1 MKKGA
6 TQFMKKNLSFWGNI
20 AVFTLCTALVI
31 AASFYALSVRQLNV
45 VYTPEASGES
55 TAEITNPFCGF
66 YKINGYVLAED
77 KTVKDAAAWCKRS
90 CKDTP
95 YPLMLLEI
103 NLKNYA
109 NQDLSTAALSQLD
122 RIFTICEKQKKQII
136 LRFLYDW
143 DGKAKKTEPSDFYR
157 IKNHIQQVSATVNKH
172 ADCIY
177 ILQGLFIGNTGE
189 MNNTNYGD
197 INQMRQLAEALA
209 KNISS
214 SIYLAVRTP
223 AQLRGI
229 LYSRT
234 PMAGQSEEGSL
245 ASRLGLFNDGM
256 LGSVYDLGTYD
267 DTPLT
272 SGSEF
277 TEQGTRS
284 EELLFQNKLCQ
295 YVPNGGEVT
304 IDNEYNNLENAI
316 SDLSTMCVSYLNA
329 DHDLAVLN
337 KWKNSTYTGNDVFSG
352 CNGYDYIRAH
362 LGYRY
367 FLKSSSLDFH
377 AFMSDKAYLYLTIA
391 NVGFAPAY
399 KQFDT
404 ALILTDQETG
414 TSKRIQ
420 TKIDNRSIAGSD
432 QSEFKIELDV
442 RSLKKGTYQVK
453 LEMKDPYTGN
463 VIHFANTGSEE
474 SANVLV
480 GTLVIP

>member
-1 MKKGA
+1 MKK
-6 TQFMKKNLSFWGNI
+6 KLSFWGNI
-20 AVFTLCTALVI
+20 AVFTLCVALVI

-45 VYTPEASGES
+45 VYTPADSKES
-55 TAEITNPFCGF
+55 TADITNPFCGF

-77 KTVKDAAAWCKRS
+77 KTARDADIWCQRS

-95 YPLMLLEI
+95 YPL
-103 NLKNYA
+103 
-109 NQDLSTAALSQLD
+109 
-122 RIFTICEKQKKQII
+122 I

-143 DGKAKKTEPSDFYR
+143 DGKAQKTEPSDFYR
-157 IKNHIQQVSATVNKH
+157 IKNHIQQVSATVNAH

-177 ILQGLFIGNTGE
+177 ILQGLFIGNNGE

-197 INQMRQLAEALA
+197 IDQMRQLAETLA
-209 KNISS
+209 KNISP

-234 PMAGQSEEGSL
+234 PMAGQSDEGSL

-272 SGSEF
+272 SASEF
-277 TEQGTRS
+277 NEQGTRS

-304 IDNEYNNLENAI
+304 IDNKYNNLDNAI

-337 KWKNSTYTGNDVFSG
+337 KWKNSTYTGSGVFSR
-352 CNGYDYIRAH
+352 CSGYDYIRAH

-367 FLKSSSLDFH
+367 FIKSSSLDFH
-377 AFMSDKAYLYLTIA
+377 AFMSDKASLYLTIE

-399 KQFDT
+399 RQFDT
-404 ALILTDQETG
+404 ALILTNQETG
-414 TSKRIQ
+414 KSRRMKTE
-420 TKIDNRSIAGSD
+420 IDNCSIAGSD

-442 RSLKKGTYQVK
+442 RSFAKGTYQVN
-453 LEMKDPYTGN
+453 LEMKDPYTGQ

-474 SANVLV
+474 SATVSV
-480 GTLVIP
+480 GRLVIP

>member
-1 MKKGA
+1 MKK
-6 TQFMKKNLSFWGNI
+6 KLSFWGNI
-20 AVFTLCTALVI
+20 AVFTLCVALVI

-45 VYTPEASGES
+45 VYTPADSKES
-55 TAEITNPFCGF
+55 TADITNPFCGF

-77 KTVKDAAAWCKRS
+77 KTARDADIWCQRS

-103 NLKNYA
+103 NLRNYA
-109 NQDLSTAALSQLD
+109 DQDLSANALSQLN
-122 RIFTICEKQKKQII
+122 RIFKICEKKKKQII

-143 DGKAKKTEPSDFYR
+143 DGKAQKTEPSDFYR
-157 IKNHIQQVSATVNKH
+157 IKNHIQQVSATVNAH

-177 ILQGLFIGNTGE
+177 ILQGLFIGNNGE

-197 INQMRQLAEALA
+197 IDQMRQLAETLA
-209 KNISS
+209 KNISP

-234 PMAGQSEEGSL
+234 PMAGQSDEGSL

-272 SGSEF
+272 SASEF
-277 TEQGTRS
+277 NEQGTRS

-304 IDNEYNNLENAI
+304 VDNEYNDLENAI
-316 SDLSTMCVSYLNA
+316 ADLATMHVSYLNA
-329 DHDLAVLN
+329 EHDPEVLS
-337 KWKNSTYTGNDVFSG
+337 KWKNSVYTGSDIFSG
-352 CNGYDYIRAH
+352 VNGFDYMSAH

-367 FLKSSSLDFH
+367 RLKTSSL
-377 AFMSDKAYLYLTIA
+377 AFRSLLDDTARLYLTIE
-391 NVGFAPAY
+391 NTGFSSAY
-399 KQFDT
+399 RTF
-404 ALILTDQETG
+404 ETTLVLKNENTG
-414 TSKRIQ
+414 ESEDLETN
-420 TKIDNRSIAGSD
+420 IDNTSIAGNDESI
-432 QSEFKIELDV
+432 FRLELDV
-442 RSLKKGTYQVK
+442 RSLKKGTYT
-453 LEMKDPYTGN
+453 LELKMTDPATKT
-463 VIHFANTGSEE
+463 VIHFANTGYETSDTIP
-474 SANVLV
+474 V
-480 GTLVIP
+480 GTFTLS

>member
-1 MKKGA
+1 MKK
-6 TQFMKKNLSFWGNI
+6 KLSFWGNI
-20 AVFTLCTALVI
+20 AVFTLCVALVI

-45 VYTPEASGES
+45 VYTPADSKES
-55 TAEITNPFCGF
+55 TADITNPFCGF

-77 KTVKDAAAWCKRS
+77 KTARDADIWCQRS

-103 NLKNYA
+103 NLRNYA
-109 NQDLSTAALSQLD
+109 DQDLSANALSQLN
-122 RIFTICEKQKKQII
+122 RIFKICEKKKKQII

-143 DGKAKKTEPSDFYR
+143 DGKAQKTEPSDFYR
-157 IKNHIQQVSATVNKH
+157 IKNHIQQVSATVNAH

-177 ILQGLFIGNTGE
+177 ILQGLFIGNNGE

-197 INQMRQLAEALA
+197 IDQMRQLAETLA
-209 KNISS
+209 KNISP

-234 PMAGQSEEGSL
+234 PMAGQSDEGSL

-272 SGSEF
+272 SASEF
-277 TEQGTRS
+277 NEQGTRS

-304 IDNEYNNLENAI
+304 IDNKYNNLDNAI
-316 SDLSTMCVSYLNA
+316 SDLSTMCVSYLNS

-337 KWKNSTYTGNDVFSG
+337 KWKNSTYTGSGVFSG
-352 CNGYDYIRAH
+352 CSGYDYIRAH
-362 LGYRY
+362 LCYRY
-367 FLKSSSLDFH
+367 FIKSSSLDFH
-377 AFMSDKAYLYLTIA
+377 AFMSDKASLYLTIE

-399 KQFDT
+399 RQFDT
-404 ALILTDQETG
+404 ALILTNQETG
-414 TSKRIQ
+414 ESRRMKTE
-420 TKIDNRSIAGSD
+420 IDNRSIAGSD

-442 RSLKKGTYQVK
+442 RSFAKGSYQVN
-453 LEMKDPYTGN
+453 LEMKDPYTRQ

-474 SANVLV
+474 SATVSV
-480 GTLVIP
+480 GRLVIP

>member
-1 MKKGA
+1 MKK
-6 TQFMKKNLSFWGNI
+6 KLSFWGNI
-20 AVFTLCTALVI
+20 AVFTLCVALVI

-45 VYTPEASGES
+45 VYTPADSKES
-55 TAEITNPFCGF
+55 TADITNPFCGF

-77 KTVKDAAAWCKRS
+77 KTARDADIWCQRS
-90 CKDTP
+90 CKDTT

-103 NLKNYA
+103 NLRNYA
-109 NQDLSTAALSQLD
+109 DQDLSANALSQLN
-122 RIFTICEKQKKQII
+122 RIFKICEKKKKQII

-143 DGKAKKTEPSDFYR
+143 DGKAQKTEPSDFYR
-157 IKNHIQQVSATVNKH
+157 IKNHIQQVSATVNAH

-177 ILQGLFIGNTGE
+177 ILQGLFIGNNGE

-197 INQMRQLAEALA
+197 IDQMRQLAETLA
-209 KNISS
+209 KNISP

-234 PMAGQSEEGSL
+234 PMAGQSDEGSL

-272 SGSEF
+272 SASEF
-277 TEQGTRS
+277 NEQGTRS

-304 IDNEYNNLENAI
+304 IDNKYNNLDNAI
-316 SDLSTMCVSYLNA
+316 SDLSTMCVSYLNS

-337 KWKNSTYTGNDVFSG
+337 KWKNSTYTGSDTDVFSG
-352 CNGYDYIRAH
+352 CSGYDYISAH

-367 FLKSSSLDFH
+367 VVQQSSIDFH
-377 AFMSDKAYLYLTIA
+377 SVLDDTATLYLTVA
-391 NVGFAPAY
+391 NTGFSSAY
-399 KQFDT
+399 TKFTTD
-404 ALILTDQETG
+404 LILTSKDTGKSEKVET
-414 TSKRIQ
+414 T
-420 TKIDNRSIAGSD
+420 IDNRSIAGND
-432 QSEFKIELDV
+432 FSEFKLSLNV
-442 RSLKKGTYQVK
+442 RSLKKGTYTVS
-453 LEMKDPYTGN
+453 LRMKDPYTKN
-463 VIHFANTGSEE
+463 YIHFANKGYEKSKT
-474 SANVLV
+474 APV
-480 GTLVIP
+480 GTLTLQ

>member
-1 MKKGA
+1 MKK
-6 TQFMKKNLSFWGNI
+6 KLSFWGNI
-20 AVFTLCTALVI
+20 AVFTLCVALVI

-45 VYTPEASGES
+45 VYTPADSKES
-55 TAEITNPFCGF
+55 TADITNPFCGF

-77 KTVKDAAAWCKRS
+77 KTARDADIWCQRS
-90 CKDTP
+90 CKDTT

-103 NLKNYA
+103 NLRNYA
-109 NQDLSTAALSQLD
+109 DQDLSANALSQLN
-122 RIFTICEKQKKQII
+122 RIFKICEKKKKQII

-143 DGKAKKTEPSDFYR
+143 DGKAQKTEPSDFYR
-157 IKNHIQQVSATVNKH
+157 IKNHIQQVSAKVNAH

-177 ILQGLFIGNTGE
+177 ILQGLFIGNNGE

-197 INQMRQLAEALA
+197 IDQMRQLAETLA
-209 KNISS
+209 KNISP

-234 PMAGQSEEGSL
+234 PMAGQSDEGSL

-272 SGSEF
+272 SASEF
-277 TEQGTRS
+277 NEQGTRS

-304 IDNEYNNLENAI
+304 IDNKYNNLDNAI
-316 SDLSTMCVSYLNA
+316 SDLSTMCVSYLNS

-337 KWKNSTYTGNDVFSG
+337 KWKNSTYTGSGVFSG
-352 CNGYDYIRAH
+352 YSGYDYIRAQ
-362 LGYRY
+362 
-367 FLKSSSLDFH
+367 
-377 AFMSDKAYLYLTIA
+377 

-399 KQFDT
+399 RQFDT
-404 ALILTDQETG
+404 ALILTNQETG
-414 TSKRIQ
+414 ESRRMKTE
-420 TKIDNRSIAGSD
+420 IDNRSIAGSD

-442 RSLKKGTYQVK
+442 RSFEKGTYQVN
-453 LEMKDPYTGN
+453 LEMKDPYTRQ

-474 SANVLV
+474 SATVSV
-480 GTLVIP
+480 GRLVIP